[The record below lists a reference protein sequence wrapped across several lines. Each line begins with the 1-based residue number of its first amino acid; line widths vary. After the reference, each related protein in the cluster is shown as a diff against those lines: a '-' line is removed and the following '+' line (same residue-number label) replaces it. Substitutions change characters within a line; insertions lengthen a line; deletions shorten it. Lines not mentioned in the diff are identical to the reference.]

1 MFFSVAKKH
10 ATVPAGMLPSLY
22 CFSHVIL
29 TWYLYICGRGDFLSV
44 LLGSNEVSSGVKVF
58 SFVYTQHRFS
68 MIDMENLAKLKL
80 NFLKL

>member
-1 MFFSVAKKH
+1 M
-10 ATVPAGMLPSLY
+10 VP
-22 CFSHVIL
+22 V
-29 TWYLYICGRGDFLSV
+29 ICGRGDFLSV

-58 SFVYTQHRFS
+58 SFIYTQHRFS